1 MNKTGAV
8 CLAIIFISSC
18 TSYRNVQVVESV
30 PERCELL
37 KTIGVLQC
45 SNGSLAKSSLRNA
58 TLELK
63 KIAATEDGDTI
74 TCCWQDDEELITA
87 GYDSKTGKINCVGF
101 AMYWGNIYSCDGT
114 SKLYGEDASLPPG
127 AQ

>member
-8 CLAIIFISSC
+8 CLAIMFISSC
-18 TSYRNVQVVESV
+18 SSYRNVQVVESA

-37 KTIGVLQC
+37 NTVGVMQC
-45 SNGSLAKSSLRNA
+45 SIGSLAKYSLRNA

-63 KIAATEDGDTI
+63 KIAATEGGNTI

-87 GYDSKTGKINCVGF
+87 GYDSSTGRTNCVGF
-101 AMYWGNIYSCDGT
+101 AMYWGNIYSCDGK
-114 SKLYGEDASLPPG
+114 SKLYGENE
-127 AQ
+127 